1 MSFDYFYGEQS
12 DQFVFY
18 RTPKVFY
25 TDKRFARLSR
35 DARTL
40 YGILLDRVS
49 LSAKNGWF
57 DEEGRVYIICTLNSA
72 MEALSITDKTATKL
86 FVELENFGLIERKRQ
101 GQGKPIIIYV
111 KNFIDS
117 EILRVQSRNYSES
130 GTGNNTSQE
139 SESFR
144 CNNTNINNTNINNTE
159 FNDTHFILSE
169 REEER
174 RDYTAYFTDSLEIKW
189 LKENN
194 PHDSAIIDEILEL
207 IVDTVCTTKQTIR
220 ISGDDKPTSVVKSR
234 FMKLDNGHIQFVLA
248 CMKENTTK
256 VRSIKSYML
265 ATLYNAPLTI
275 SNYYQS
281 LVNNDMATGKI

>member
-25 TDKRFARLSR
+25 TDKRFRRLSR

-49 LSAKNGWF
+49 LSAKNGWY
-57 DEEGRVYIICTLNSA
+57 DDQGRVYIICTLKSA

-111 KNFIDS
+111 KNFMDS
-117 EILRVQSRNYSES
+117 EFLRLQAQKVSDSEVGETTIQGS
-130 GTGNNTSQE
+130 EDLRGNK
-139 SESFR
+139 
-144 CNNTNINNTNINNTE
+144 NNSNNTE
-159 FNDTHFILSE
+159 FNNNHFILSE

-174 RDYTAYFTDSLEIKW
+174 LDYERYFMDQLEINW
-189 LKENN
+189 LKETH
-194 PHDSAIIDEILEL
+194 PYEAETIDELFNL
-207 IVDTVCTTKQTIR
+207 IVDTVCTTAATIR
-220 ISGDDKPTSVVKSR
+220 ISGDDKPAGVVKSR
-234 FMKLDNGHIQFVLA
+234 FMKLNVEHMQFVLS
-248 CMKENTTK
+248 CLKENTTK
-256 VRSIKSYML
+256 VRSIKAYML

>member
-25 TDKRFARLSR
+25 TDKRFTRLSR

-57 DEEGRVYIICTLNSA
+57 DENGRVYIICTLNSA
-72 MEALSITDKTATKL
+72 MEALGITDKTATKL

-117 EILRVQSRNYSES
+117 ENIRVQDRNYYES
-130 GTGNNTSQE
+130 GIGNNTSQE
-139 SESFR
+139 SERFR
-144 CNNTNINNTNINNTE
+144 CSNTDINHTDFSNNN
-159 FNDTHFILSE
+159 FILSE

-174 RDYTAYFTDSLEIKW
+174 RDYTAYFIDTLEIKW
-189 LKENN
+189 LKENH
-194 PHDSAIIDEILEL
+194 PMDSAIIDEILEL
-207 IVDTVCTTKQTIR
+207 IVDTVCSTNQTIR
-220 ISGDDKPTSVVKSR
+220 ISGDDKPASVVKSR

>member
-25 TDKRFARLSR
+25 TDKRFRRLSR

-49 LSAKNGWF
+49 LSAKNGWY
-57 DEEGRVYIICTLNSA
+57 DNQGRVYIICTLKSA

-111 KNFIDS
+111 KNFMDS
-117 EILRVQSRNYSES
+117 EFLRLQAQKVSDSEVGETTIQGS
-130 GTGNNTSQE
+130 EDLRGNK
-139 SESFR
+139 
-144 CNNTNINNTNINNTE
+144 NNSNNTE
-159 FNDTHFILSE
+159 FNNNHFILSE

-174 RDYTAYFTDSLEIKW
+174 LDYERYFMDQLEINW
-189 LKENN
+189 LKET
-194 PHDSAIIDEILEL
+194 HHYEAETIDELFNL
-207 IVDTVCTTKQTIR
+207 IVDTVCTTAETIR
-220 ISGDDKPTSVVKSR
+220 ISGDDKPAGVVKSR
-234 FMKLDNGHIQFVLA
+234 FMKLNVEHMQFVLS
-248 CMKENTTK
+248 CLKENTTK
-256 VRSIKSYML
+256 VRSIKAYML

>member
-57 DEEGRVYIICTLNSA
+57 DDQGRVYIICTLNNA

-86 FVELENFGLIERKRQ
+86 FVELEKFGLIERKRQ

-111 KNFIDS
+111 KNFLDT
-117 EILRVQSRNYSES
+117 EILRVQSRNISES
-130 GTGNNTSQE
+130 GIGKTTSQE
-139 SESFR
+139 SENLR
-144 CNNTNINNTNINNTE
+144 CNNTDINNTDY
-159 FNDTHFILSE
+159 NDTHFILSE

-174 RDYTAYFTDSLEIKW
+174 RDYTSYFYDSLQIKW
-189 LKENN
+189 LKETC
-194 PHDSAIIDEILEL
+194 PYDGAMIDEIFEL
-207 IVDTVCTTKQTIR
+207 IVDTVCSTRQTIR
-220 ISGDDKPTSVVKSR
+220 ISGDDKPANVVKSK
-234 FMKLDNGHIQFVLA
+234 FMKLEPDHIQFVLA
-248 CMKENTTK
+248 GMKENTTK
-256 VRSIKSYML
+256 VRSIKAYLL
-265 ATLYNAPLTI
+265 AALYNAPLTI